1 MSTTRIE
8 SGSFGPI
15 EVPFDALLGVQ
26 TVRSPRAPA
35 QGGPIACLGPCGEN
49 RPIDV

>member
-8 SGSFGPI
+8 SGSFGLI

-35 QGGPIACLGPCGEN
+35 QGGSHCLLGPL
-49 RPIDV
+49 RRK